1 MKRYTSDEKDQVLK
15 EVEETGNAA
24 MVARKH
30 EISLPT
36 VYSWKRAKS
45 GKAEST
51 DEVRKLRKELKD
63 KSLEN
68 EVLKAL
74 LKKTNQAWLGD

>member
-1 MKRYTSDEKDQVLK
+1 MKRYTQDEKTQILK

-30 EISLPT
+30 QISLPT
-36 VYSWKRAKS
+36 VYSWKRSKS
-45 GKAEST
+45 GRIENR
-51 DEVRKLRKELKD
+51 DEVRKLRKELED
-63 KSLEN
+63 KNLEN

-74 LKKTNQAWLGD
+74 LKKTNQAWLGE